1 MVKSGE
7 VFTYLAWPC
16 QRINFINQTRQLLS
30 RSMRDAGGPD
40 LEDLKMIILP
50 KGSKLRQKEARNT
63 LKSTPPLKKK
73 ELSLHTVFLNTS
85 HLANFLVRKFQ
96 NWQNRLEVL
105 NQ

>member
-40 LEDLKMIILP
+40 LEDFKDDHSSERLKTSS
-50 KGSKLRQKEARNT
+50 KGSEEQTEINT
-63 LKSTPPLKKK
+63 TIKKK
-73 ELSLHTVFLNTS
+73 RTFASYSFLNTS